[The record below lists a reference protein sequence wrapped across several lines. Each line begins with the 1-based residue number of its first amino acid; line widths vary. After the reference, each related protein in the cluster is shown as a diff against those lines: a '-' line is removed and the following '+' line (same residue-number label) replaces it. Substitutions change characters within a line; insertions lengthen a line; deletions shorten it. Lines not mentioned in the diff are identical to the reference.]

1 MKPYRLMRLQLEIS
15 KLFRKMIRL
24 FRLFNVVKAY
34 KDKGL
39 WYVKDLNGFSKED
52 NLFVMGVP
60 ELIEGVVGKDAT
72 LVKIKYEE
80 KTFPQS
86 LELRLVHS
94 DYVGSTYEYD
104 LDGIKKCCLCPVFF
118 WYFPKAPD
126 KLYVKITKIN

>member
-1 MKPYRLMRLQLEIS
+1 MRLQLKFE
-15 KLFRKMIRL
+15 KLFRKVIRL
-24 FRLFNVVKAY
+24 FKLFNTIKAY
-34 KDKGL
+34 KDNGL

-60 ELIEGVVGKDAT
+60 ELIESIAGKDAI

-80 KTFPQS
+80 KKFAQS

-104 LDGIKKCCLCPVFF
+104 FDGIKKCWLCPVFF
-118 WYFPKAPD
+118 WYFPKAPN
-126 KLYVKITKIN
+126 KLYVKITKIK